1 MMLCLASCTVWATS
15 FKASLGIPSS
25 HDNGDVPSEPEENP
39 TVQFHTQIT
48 LIFVGRF
55 HPAGV
60 PSCVVVY
67 KFKGI
72 VHADMYYI

>member
-25 HDNGDVPSEPEENP
+25 HVNGDVPSEPEENP
-39 TVQFHTQIT
+39 IVQFHTQIT
-48 LIFVGRF
+48 LIFMSRF

-60 PSCVVVY
+60 PGRVVVY
-67 KFKGI
+67 KCEGI
-72 VHADMYYI
+72 VHADVYYI